1 MYQSAPLSFYT
12 KTDTGSI
19 VNRYESLFVL
29 FKHELQVTTI
39 FRFSQDIQ
47 LIDKQ
52 LPLALAN
59 VATRQLY
66 RILAFSLLL
75 TLPEL
80 FKLFVQISLLFIA
93 QKWLL
98 LSLPACVMVVYIVQ
112 KVYLRTSRQLRF
124 LDLESRAEVFSSFLE
139 SVCLY
144 LFLVLSCTSRS
155 LTFILG

>member
-1 MYQSAPLSFYT
+1 VYQSAPLSFFT

-19 VNRYESLFVL
+19 VNRYDYLFVL
-29 FKHELQVTTI
+29 FRHEPEVTTI

-59 VATRQLY
+59 VATCQLY

-75 TLPEL
+75 TLTEL
-80 FKLFVQISLLFIA
+80 FKLLVQISLLFIA

-98 LSLPACVMVVYIVQ
+98 TSLPACIMVVYIVQ
-112 KVYLRTSRQLRF
+112 KMYLRPSRQLRF

-139 SVCLY
+139 LVYLY
-144 LFLVLSCTSRS
+144 LLLVLSCGTMSVA
-155 LTFILG
+155 